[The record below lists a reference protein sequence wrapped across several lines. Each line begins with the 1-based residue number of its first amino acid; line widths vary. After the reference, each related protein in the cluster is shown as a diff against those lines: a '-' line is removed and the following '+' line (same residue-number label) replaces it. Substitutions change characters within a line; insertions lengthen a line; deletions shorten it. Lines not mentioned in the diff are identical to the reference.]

1 MKRSSFLVAAAAA
14 TLALASSMALAQ
26 VWPTRTVT
34 LLVPYAPGGGHDT
47 MARIVA
53 ERLTT
58 KWGQT
63 VIVENRA
70 GANGMIGA
78 EFVSRAAPDGHTL
91 LFASPAEIVIAP
103 TAYKS
108 LRYDPF
114 NDLAPVT
121 LAGMTPLVVVAHPG
135 VGVKTIPELIAKVK
149 ASPGKFSFGTAGN
162 GSSQHLAGELLNNMA
177 SIDLVHIPYKGAGP
191 AVNDVVGGQTPL
203 AIVGMAPVMG
213 HIKSGKLIALAVTQ
227 AERAAFAAD
236 IPTVAETPGLKGF
249 EATHWMGVFAP
260 AKTSAEVVQRVQ
272 TDIRDVVNTPEV
284 KARLLALGIEP
295 AGKTPAEFKAFL
307 VADRERF
314 ARMYKLT
321 GLTPE

>member
-1 MKRSSFLVAAAAA
+1 
-14 TLALASSMALAQ
+14 
-26 VWPTRTVT
+26 
-34 LLVPYAPGGGHDT
+34 
-47 MARIVA
+47 
-53 ERLTT
+53 
-58 KWGQT
+58 
-63 VIVENRA
+63 
-70 GANGMIGA
+70 
-78 EFVSRAAPDGHTL
+78 
-91 LFASPAEIVIAP
+91 VIAP

-191 AVNDVVGGQTPL
+191 AVTDVVGGQTPL